1 MLNLMKYNSNDVE
14 IIKYNDKV
22 LFNPYDV
29 GNCLDMKEETV
40 RYHIRNFNENQV
52 IKIKKSDVGSTNN
65 LNIPPSGRSFL
76 TESGVYKLSFKSRKP
91 EAEKFTDWVTDEV
104 LPSIR
109 KTGKYEIESEQLE
122 LEPYK
127 LEKKTYKGKPV
138 MTVRDIVYLTGQSRD
153 SLNWII
159 KRDGLGL
166 LLQGRSLEDFRQE
179 NDFISKATRRIN
191 ILYYDDVYDLTK
203 NYNLPGEDKCK
214 IDDYFDDP
222 SIPIGEKKI
231 KVKDVEILQKVE
243 RLKCLYFLI
252 QRMGID
258 DKMKGDMTEIISE
271 RYVEFGFLNN
281 KCRSLSINSLEGWNF
296 DCVYGDFKR
305 MIRNN

>member
-1 MLNLMKYNSNDVE
+1 MNSLVQVKNDKNYGLITTSRIVADGLGKRHSN
-14 IIKYNDKV
+14 IIRDLDRILENSKVSSLIIPTTYKVKGQKREYKEYLLTKDGFTLYMFNIQGYNDFKMAYINE
-22 LFNPYDV
+22 FNRMERLLK
-29 GNCLDMKEETV
+29 G
-40 RYHIRNFNENQV
+40 
-52 IKIKKSDVGSTNN
+52 
-65 LNIPPSGRSFL
+65 
-76 TESGVYKLSFKSRKP
+76 
-91 EAEKFTDWVTDEV
+91 
-104 LPSIR
+104 
-109 KTGKYEIESEQLE
+109 EQLE

-138 MTVRDIVYLTGQSRD
+138 MTVRDIVYLTGQTRD

-166 LLQGRSLEDFRQE
+166 LLQGRSLEDFREE
-179 NDFISKATRRIN
+179 NNFISKATRRIN
-191 ILYYDDVYDLTK
+191 ILYYDDVYELTK
-203 NYNLPGEDKCK
+203 KHNIPGEMKCE
-214 IDDYFDDP
+214 IDDYFNDP